1 MTTQV
6 KIGAGGS
13 WASVTLTAQGEIS
26 TADATL
32 SALNAD
38 DQAVALEAVGAW
50 RNAAANGNTEGQ
62 ALAQADAN
70 SVNVFI
76 QEI

>member
-13 WASVTLTAQGEIS
+13 WANITLTAQGEIS

-32 SALNAD
+32 AGLNAD
-38 DQAVALEAVGAW
+38 DLVVALEAVAAW
-50 RNAAANGNTEGQ
+50 RNAAAFGQTEGQ

-76 QEI
+76 QEV